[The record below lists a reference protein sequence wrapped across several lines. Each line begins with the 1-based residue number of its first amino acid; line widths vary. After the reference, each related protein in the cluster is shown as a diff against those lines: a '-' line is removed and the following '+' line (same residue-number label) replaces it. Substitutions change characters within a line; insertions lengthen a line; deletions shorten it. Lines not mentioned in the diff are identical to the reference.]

1 MADIEKAKR
10 EIRYAKSA
18 ADDRRWDLLATRI
31 QGIDAALEGV
41 SETDRVPVL
50 AEIAPLRELMANAL
64 RKEQADRIE
73 RDIKRTLGYAEEGSE
88 THLEKAINRLAQA
101 DAQESLAPEVI
112 QNIQAEIAKIQA
124 KLGIAASPPPA
135 PKAKVESP
143 PPQSAAPEASPKPVA
158 AAAPSTASTAT
169 LSDDARAIESD
180 VARTLMFAAE
190 DVERD
195 PDRAESRIERAL
207 ARLDSPEA
215 KQHLPADLMARLRAQ
230 VAEMKAKTE
239 AGRNAEK
246 IARLEEQVT
255 RFIRSAQG
263 HFDERPWMSES
274 QLKVAAERLESADAK
289 RTLPAPTIEQ
299 LRGEIARMSARVVEA
314 LRKDALDHALP
325 VLQELEQ
332 RVSVKFFDDHQPA
345 YRVLG
350 DLDHLKARVR
360 GHLHRLPSDDEEVR
374 AIEVR
379 IASVDERI
387 AEACAALDAESAR
400 ARVSEAWRI
409 ESEAIAGWEGEE
421 HADGARTLEM
431 PQSALALRRLTQFL
445 ADNELARIRAAHG
458 ADADVQSPFAE
469 AARIRDAAMAKLD
482 AAYQATLAT
491 LEQGPRPANRID
503 LEEPGRLAA
512 RARSDLEGTPHA
524 EPNATRADALYER
537 WQAEIA
543 ADRAAR
549 EAKYRE
555 LSAVADAA
563 WPAIAAAIKAED
575 GFDPTDSGSRGK
587 TVRFNGIRNRIGWD
601 FSGRYDFA
609 MWVGD
614 VPVVG
619 NYDERVTAAVND
631 ACERAGLPL
640 DDHTDWDVV
649 LTVGGSGKIKQ
660 RFRVIVR
667 DRNQREIGTIEEWR
681 PVECVMCEVIGLR
694 AGPVA
699 VGPSR

>member
-31 QGIDAALEGV
+31 QGIDAALDGA
-41 SETDRVPVL
+41 SEAERAPVL
-50 AEIAPLRELMANAL
+50 AEIAPLRELMAKAL
-64 RKEQADRIE
+64 REELAGRIE
-73 RDIKRTLGYAEEGSE
+73 REIRRTLGYADEGSE
-88 THLEKAINRLAQA
+88 THLEKAINRLAQP
-101 DAQESLAPEVI
+101 DAQETLAPEVI

-124 KLGIAASPPPA
+124 KLGVAVSPPPT
-135 PKAKVESP
+135 PKAKVESSP
-143 PPQSAAPEASPKPVA
+143 PPAAAPQPQPVA
-158 AAAPSTASTAT
+158 ATPSPAA

-180 VARTLMFAAE
+180 VTRTLMFAAE

-195 PDRAESRIERAL
+195 PDRAASRIERVL

-215 KQHLPADLMARLRAQ
+215 KQQLPADLMARLRAQ
-230 VAEMKAKTE
+230 VADIQAKTQ

-246 IARLEEQVT
+246 IGRIEEQVT
-255 RFIRSAQG
+255 RFLRSAEDN
-263 HFDERPWMSES
+263 FDERPWTSES
-274 QLKVAAERLESADAK
+274 RLKLATERLESDEVK
-289 RTLPAPTIEQ
+289 RILPSATLERF
-299 LRGEIARMSARVVEA
+299 RGEIARMKTRVAES
-314 LRKDALDHALP
+314 LRKNALEHALP
-325 VLQELEQ
+325 ILRALEE
-332 RVSVKFFDDHQPA
+332 RVSVKFFDGHQPA

-350 DLDHLKARVR
+350 DLDYEKARVR
-360 GHLHRLPSDDEEVR
+360 GALERVPPDDAEVR
-374 AIEVR
+374 AIEAR
-379 IASVDERI
+379 LAAVDERI
-387 AEACAALDAESAR
+387 TDACAALDADQAR
-400 ARVSEAWRI
+400 ARVKEAWRI
-409 ESEAIAGWEGEE
+409 ESEAIAGWDAEQHAGE
-421 HADGARTLEM
+421 AKTLEM
-431 PQSALALRRLTQFL
+431 PQSALALRRLGQFL
-445 ADNELARIRAAHG
+445 IDNELARIRAAHS
-458 ADADVQSPFAE
+458 ADAEVQSPFAE
-469 AARIRDAAMAKLD
+469 AARIRDAAATKLD
-482 AAYQATLAT
+482 AAYRATLAT
-491 LEQGPRPANRID
+491 LERAPRPASRID

-512 RARSDLEGTPHA
+512 RVRSDLEGTPFA
-524 EPNATRADALYER
+524 EPIAQRADALYER
-537 WQAEIA
+537 WQAELA

-549 EAKYRE
+549 EAKYKE

-563 WPAIAAAIKAED
+563 WPAIAAAINAED

-619 NYDERVTAAVND
+619 NYDNRVTEAVND

-649 LTVGGSGKIKQ
+649 FTVGGPGKIKQ
-660 RFRVIVR
+660 RFRVTVR

-681 PVECVMCEVIGLR
+681 PVDCVMCEVVALR

-699 VGPSR
+699 IGPAR